1 MTKTYSAEQTDRC
14 KICRAFIDVEDLFC
28 SNCGAEAET
37 GPTVISDQQ
46 QTTTHNF
53 GCGGCGASMSYDAS
67 LRTLRCPFCGS
78 DNLNEEESN
87 NKTLKAKYIIPFNTG
102 QQDIVASLQKW
113 MGKSYW
119 RPSDLVSA
127 AVITNVTPVYV
138 PYWIFNANT
147 YTYWTADSSNVPWG
161 AKGDWMPVTGHH
173 RSNYHGIIVGASSV
187 LTQFETSSICPFNL
201 DTACE
206 PDQIDLDNY
215 VVEQFRV
222 QRKYARPLARSN
234 IEALEREACRKYVPG
249 RARNVK
255 VNVRLEELIGRPVLF
270 PIWILAYR
278 YKGEVYRFLANG
290 QTGRH
295 SGTAPVSWKKIIT
308 WIAIV
313 VLMIVIAILLV
324 SSVGILGAFFAA

>member
-1 MTKTYSAEQTDRC
+1 MVDTFAAERTDRC
-14 KICRAFIDVEDLFC
+14 NVCRAYIDVEDLFC

-37 GPTVISDQQ
+37 RPVVISDER

-53 GCGGCGASMSYDAS
+53 ACGGCGASMSYDAS
-67 LRTLRCPFCGS
+67 ARALRCPFCGS
-78 DNLNEEESN
+78 DNLKEDESH
-87 NKTLKAKYIIPFNTG
+87 NKTLKAKYIIPFNTT
-102 QQDIVASLQKW
+102 QQDIMAALQNW

-119 RPSDLVSA
+119 RPSDLVSS

-138 PYWIFNANT
+138 PYWIFSANT

-161 AKGDWMPVTGHH
+161 ARGDWMPVTGHH
-173 RSNYHGIIVGASSV
+173 RANYHGVIVGASSV
-187 LTQFETSSICPFNL
+187 LTQLETSSICPFNL
-201 DTACE
+201 DVARE
-206 PDQIDLDNY
+206 PGQVNLENN

-222 QRKYARPLARSN
+222 QRKYARPLARAH
-234 IEALEREACRKYVPG
+234 IEALERESCRKYVPG
-249 RARNVK
+249 RARNVN

-270 PIWILAYR
+270 PVWILAYR

-308 WIAIV
+308 LIAIIVLIIV
-313 VLMIVIAILLV
+313 VAILLV
-324 SSVGILGAFFAA
+324 GSIGLFGSR